1 MLVFKRKGCELTFAS
16 FDVLMIFGKAELSQ
30 ESEFYLNLL
39 LSSFEMT

>member
-1 MLVFKRKGCELTFAS
+1 MLVFKRKGRKLTCAS
-16 FDVLMIFGKAELSQ
+16 FDVLMIFVKAELSQ